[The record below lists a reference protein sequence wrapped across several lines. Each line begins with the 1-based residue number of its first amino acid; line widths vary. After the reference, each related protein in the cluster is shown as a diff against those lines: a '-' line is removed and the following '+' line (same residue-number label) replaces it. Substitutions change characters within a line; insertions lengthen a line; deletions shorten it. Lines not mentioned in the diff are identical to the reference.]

1 MTQTWILRYTC
12 LLQIAFMGT
21 LFVFEAVRMK
31 DLGVGES
38 TIGLILGSSSGLLMV
53 ASICWGR
60 FADRKGVHKEV
71 VLWGTIGY
79 FILVF
84 FFAYCQTAW
93 QFFIYAIARSILM
106 PMIAGIM
113 PAIAVKA
120 HGTEQQG
127 SKFGIYRAFGS
138 LGFILG
144 TMILPL
150 IFNDIA
156 LTAQVS
162 SVFMVISL
170 FLLRR
175 LPKPEVLTV
184 ETVPLHLRTL
194 NPLIRW
200 YFFAMFF
207 ISLADP
213 AVHGFFTAYARDLG
227 GSTRLLGI
235 LSGSFGIIAF
245 FFLPAMGMA
254 IDRYRPTLILTIAL
268 FCQPVRVFLP
278 SLIDDPNFLWIPILL
293 HGICWGGIEVV
304 AIVYLSRLVE
314 EDQKASVLSYYMA
327 VRMLGNLVGA
337 SICGYMAENFGYVM
351 MFQVISSLSLI
362 GAATYSWSAFLR
374 KKG

>member
-1 MTQTWILRYTC
+1 
-12 LLQIAFMGT
+12 
-21 LFVFEAVRMK
+21 MK

-38 TIGLILGSSSGLLMV
+38 TIGLILGSSSGLLIV
-53 ASICWGR
+53 ASIYWGR
-60 FADRKGVHKEV
+60 FADRKGFHKEV

-184 ETVPLHLRTL
+184 EAVPLHLRTL

-268 FCQPVRVFLP
+268 FCQPVRAFLP

-304 AIVYLSRLVE
+304 AIVYLSRLVK

-337 SICGYMAENFGYVM
+337 SICGYVAENFGYVM
-351 MFQVISSLSLI
+351 MFQVISSMALV
-362 GAATYSWSAFLR
+362 GAVIYMWSTFFGKR
-374 KKG
+374 E

>member
-1 MTQTWILRYTC
+1 
-12 LLQIAFMGT
+12 MGI

-38 TIGLILGSSSGLLMV
+38 TIGLILGSGSGLLIV
-53 ASICWGR
+53 ASIYWGR
-60 FADRKGVHKEV
+60 FADRQGVHKEV

-79 FILVF
+79 FVLVF
-84 FFAYCQTAW
+84 YFAYCQTAW

-162 SVFMVISL
+162 SVFMVVSL
-170 FLLRR
+170 LLLRR
-175 LPKPEVLTV
+175 LPEPEVKDV
-184 ETVPLHLRTL
+184 VRRPLNFRTL
-194 NPLIRW
+194 NPLIRS

-207 ISLADP
+207 ISTADP

-235 LSGSFGIIAF
+235 LSGSYGIIAF
-245 FFLPAMGMA
+245 FFLPAMGVA
-254 IDRYRPTLILTIAL
+254 VDRYRPAVILTMAL

-337 SICGYMAENFGYVM
+337 SICGYVAENFGYVM
-351 MFQVISSLSLI
+351 MFKVVSSLALI
-362 GAATYSWSAFLR
+362 GAIIYCWSAFFGKR
-374 KKG
+374 E

>member
-1 MTQTWILRYTC
+1 
-12 LLQIAFMGT
+12 
-21 LFVFEAVRMK
+21 MK

-38 TIGLILGSSSGLLMV
+38 TIGLILGSGSGLLIV
-53 ASICWGR
+53 ASIYWGR
-60 FADRKGVHKEV
+60 FADRQGVHKEV

-79 FILVF
+79 FVLVF
-84 FFAYCQTAW
+84 YFAYCQTAW

-162 SVFMVISL
+162 SVFMVVSL
-170 FLLRR
+170 LLLRR
-175 LPKPEVLTV
+175 LPEPEVKDV
-184 ETVPLHLRTL
+184 VRRPLNFRTL
-194 NPLIRW
+194 NPLIRS

-207 ISLADP
+207 ISTADP

-235 LSGSFGIIAF
+235 LSGSYGIIAF
-245 FFLPAMGMA
+245 FFLPAMGVA
-254 IDRYRPTLILTIAL
+254 VDRYRPAAILTMAL
-268 FCQPVRVFLP
+268 FCQPFRAFLP
-278 SLIDDPNFLWIPILL
+278 SLIGDPNYLWIPILL
-293 HGICWGGIEVV
+293 HGICWGGIEVA
-304 AIVYLSRLVE
+304 AIVYLTRLVD

-337 SICGYMAENFGYVM
+337 TICGYVAENYGYES
-351 MFQVISSLSLI
+351 MFQVVSGLALI
-362 GAATYSWSAFLR
+362 GAVIYCWSAFFGKR
-374 KKG
+374 E

>member
-12 LLQIAFMGT
+12 LLQIAFMGI

-38 TIGLILGSSSGLLMV
+38 TIGLILGSSSGLFIV
-53 ASICWGR
+53 ASIYWGR

-79 FILVF
+79 FVLVF
-84 FFAYCQTAW
+84 YFAYCQTVW

-337 SICGYMAENFGYVM
+337 SICGYVAENFGYVM
-351 MFQVISSLSLI
+351 MFQVISSMALI
-362 GAATYSWSAFLR
+362 GAFIYMWSEFFGKR
-374 KKG
+374 E

>member
-1 MTQTWILRYTC
+1 MQTWILRFVC
-12 LLQIAFMGT
+12 LLQIAFMGI

-38 TIGLILGSSSGLLMV
+38 TIGLILGSSSGLLIV
-53 ASICWGR
+53 ASIYWGR
-60 FADRKGVHKEV
+60 FADRKGLHKEV
-71 VLWGTIGY
+71 VLWGTVGY
-79 FILVF
+79 FVLVF
-84 FFAYCQTAW
+84 YFAYCHTAW
-93 QFFIYAIARSILM
+93 QFFFYAIARSILM

-175 LPKPEVLTV
+175 LPKPEAKDV
-184 ETVPLHLRTL
+184 ERTPLNFRAL
-194 NPLIRW
+194 NPLIKS

-227 GSTRLLGI
+227 GSTRLLGV

-268 FCQPVRVFLP
+268 FCQPARVFLP

-337 SICGYMAENFGYVM
+337 SICGYVAENFGYVT

-362 GAATYSWSAFLR
+362 GAVTYSWSAFFG

>member
-1 MTQTWILRYTC
+1 
-12 LLQIAFMGT
+12 MGT

-38 TIGLILGSSSGLLMV
+38 TIGLILGSSSGLLIV
-53 ASICWGR
+53 ASIYWGR
-60 FADRKGVHKEV
+60 FADRKGFHKEV

-184 ETVPLHLRTL
+184 EAVPLHLRTL

-337 SICGYMAENFGYVM
+337 SICGYVAENFGYVM
-351 MFQVISSLSLI
+351 MFQVISSMALV
-362 GAATYSWSAFLR
+362 GAVIYMWSTFFGKR
-374 KKG
+374 E